1 MKKPQRLAAV
11 ALAVLVLLAGA
22 GYWYLSPF
30 LAVRQLQ
37 EAAQRGDAEA
47 FNAHIDYPRLRES
60 LKTQLTALLAQ
71 KLGAPKDGGSPLSA
85 LGNVIGSSLVNP
97 LVDTMVRPETVM
109 AAMQNG
115 RLGRGASEP
124 VPPAPPAPG
133 SAPADNPAPE
143 PNKARWI
150 IERQGASRITAYAV
164 DPARPEKPNSERL
177 GLVFERSGF
186 ADWKLTDLRL
196 PASAFGN

>member
-1 MKKPQRLAAV
+1 MKKPQRLAAA
-11 ALAVLVLLAGA
+11 ALVVLVLLAGA

-37 EAAQRGDAEA
+37 AAAQRGDAEA

-60 LKTQLTALLAQ
+60 LKPQLTALLAQ
-71 KLGAPKDGGSPLSA
+71 RLGAPKDSGSPLSA

-115 RLGRGASEP
+115 RLGRSASEP
-124 VPPAPPAPG
+124 VPPAPG
-133 SAPADNPAPE
+133 GVPADTAAPE
-143 PNKARWI
+143 PTKARWI
-150 IERQGASRITAYAV
+150 IERQGASRVTAYAV
-164 DPARPEKPNSERL
+164 DPARPDAPPDERL

-196 PASAFGN
+196 PASPFRN